1 MVNLALQLTNW
12 GGGGTRGEEEGE
24 EKGES
29 REVTFKIYPI
39 KEKKRVFL
47 RAAAV
52 AMVTLTPNP
61 PKNENNLFINSWHLI
76 YQFQGH
82 KQKAMK
88 LQSIEELLF

>member
-1 MVNLALQLTNW
+1 MVNLALQLTN
-12 GGGGTRGEEEGE
+12 GGGGEEGGRERGRERGEQRSHIQDIPN
-24 EKGES
+24 K
-29 REVTFKIYPI
+29 R
-39 KEKKRVFL
+39 KKRVFL

-61 PKNENNLFINSWHLI
+61 PKNENNLFTNSWHLI

-88 LQSIEELLF
+88 LQPIEELLF

>member
-1 MVNLALQLTNW
+1 M
-12 GGGGTRGEEEGE
+12 GGGGGRERGSERGRERGEQRSHIQDIPN
-24 EKGES
+24 K
-29 REVTFKIYPI
+29 RK
-39 KEKKRVFL
+39 KKRVFL

-61 PKNENNLFINSWHLI
+61 QKNENNLFINSWHLI

>member
-1 MVNLALQLTNW
+1 
-12 GGGGTRGEEEGE
+12 
-24 EKGES
+24 
-29 REVTFKIYPI
+29 
-39 KEKKRVFL
+39 
-47 RAAAV
+47 
-52 AMVTLTPNP
+52 MVTLTPNP